1 MLKRATRLRRG
12 VFLMIF
18 HRNLS
23 TLRLN
28 GVLRA
33 QSLQFLIELA
43 NPKSLIPA
51 PREDLQILR
60 IPIRIIPKCK
70 INDVRVTGEG
80 ANGTLAVF

>member
-1 MLKRATRLRRG
+1 MLKRATRLRGG

-18 HRNLS
+18 HRNLP

-70 INDVRVTGEG
+70 INDV
-80 ANGTLAVF
+80 